1 MNKPY
6 TGIEGNKI
14 IGDLISDIND
24 ILIDLTD
31 EGWYTD
37 VSYSPNRWESDENQ
51 KVINDSINVI
61 IKKKQNRVGSKYP
74 SNGSI
79 FNIQDIREYIERI
92 GDMFSDNQISA
103 RTCKPEGHW
112 GEFMFGKWSSYTKRY
127 HRVITSQD
135 NILAIDIKIHLRGRN
150 MDQNENIYTM
160 KYLKLF
166 ELYIS
171 DSEPIDDK
179 YYGISYYSTNRDI

>member
-6 TGIEGNKI
+6 TGIEGNKL

-24 ILIDLTD
+24 ILIDLND

-37 VSYSPNRWESDENQ
+37 VSYAPKRWESPTHKIDS
-51 KVINDSINVI
+51 DSIVII
-61 IKKKQNRVGSKYP
+61 IKKKQNRAGSKYP

-103 RTCKPEGHW
+103 RTCKPEGDW
-112 GEFMFGKWSSYTKRY
+112 REFMFGKWSSYKGY

-135 NILAIDIKIHLRGRN
+135 NILAIDIKIHLRGEN
-150 MDQNENIYTM
+150 IDQNESSKMKHLKSYT
-160 KYLKLF
+160 LF
-166 ELYIS
+166 ESIS
-171 DSEPIDDK
+171 DRSCE
-179 YYGISYYSTNRDI
+179 